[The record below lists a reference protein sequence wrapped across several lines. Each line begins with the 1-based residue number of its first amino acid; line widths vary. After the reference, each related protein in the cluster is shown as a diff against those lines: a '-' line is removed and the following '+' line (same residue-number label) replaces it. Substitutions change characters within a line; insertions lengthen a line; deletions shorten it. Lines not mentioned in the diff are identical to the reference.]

1 MPSISL
7 FSFEFIAYVPDY
19 KSYSKK
25 PGLTIDYLQEFPGEV
40 TFNESE
46 LIQALQATDR
56 ASYQKEKA
64 TFFQKT
70 YNYRDGKATERV
82 LRLIEDLMAEK
93 AVEENME
100 RVEI

>member
-1 MPSISL
+1 M
-7 FSFEFIAYVPDY
+7 
-19 KSYSKK
+19 
-25 PGLTIDYLQEFPGEV
+25 
-40 TFNESE
+40 
-46 LIQALQATDR
+46 QALQTTDR
-56 ASYQKEKA
+56 ASYKKERA

>member
-1 MPSISL
+1 MVKKGYHR
-7 FSFEFIAYVPDY
+7 FWCWF

-25 PGLTIDYLQEFPGEV
+25 PGLTIDYLQEFPGDV
-40 TFNESE
+40 TFNENE
-46 LIQALQATDR
+46 LIQALQTTDR
-56 ASYQKEKA
+56 ASYKKERA
-64 TFFQKT
+64 IFFQKT

-93 AVEENME
+93 AVEEDME

>member
-25 PGLTIDYLQEFPGEV
+25 PGLKIDYLQEFPGEV

-46 LIQALQATDR
+46 LIQALQATDS
-56 ASYQKEKA
+56 ASYQKERA
-64 TFFQKT
+64 LFFKKT
-70 YNYRDGKATERV
+70 YKYGDGKATERV
-82 LRLIEDLMAEK
+82 LKLIEAIMNQSL
-93 AVEENME
+93 
-100 RVEI
+100 